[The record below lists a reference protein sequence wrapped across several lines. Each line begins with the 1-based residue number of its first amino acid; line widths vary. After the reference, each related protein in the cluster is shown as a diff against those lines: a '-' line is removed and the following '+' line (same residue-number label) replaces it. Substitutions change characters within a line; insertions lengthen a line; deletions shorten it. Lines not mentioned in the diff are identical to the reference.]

1 MAQFKLFRARR
12 LLAVGLGI
20 LGLSTFFAE
29 RLSSADPPDQ
39 DTARLLTKM
48 ISQHHLSRSPI
59 DDAISSKLLD
69 AYLKALD
76 PAKLYFLQSDI
87 DEFSKSRLILDDELK
102 EGNVQFGYDV
112 FQRYRERLDAQ
123 TEQAFKLIDE
133 QNFDFTL
140 DETLETDPE
149 KTTWAKSANEMQD
162 RWRRRLKFEFL
173 QAKLDEKDLEETR
186 TRLHKR
192 YRNSQ
197 LLIDKY
203 STMEQ
208 LETYLTALTTC
219 FDPHSQYM
227 SPRTWEDFEIQL
239 KLSLDG
245 IGASLRS
252 DDGYTIVAS
261 VVPGGA
267 AGEDGRI
274 QVNDK
279 ILAVGQEEGE
289 MVDIYEMKLSDVVRM
304 IRGTRGTKV
313 RLQVRHAKSEESELI
328 TLTRQKIE
336 LKDSEVKGEIIN
348 GDDRVGRGGRVGVI
362 SIPSFYRDF
371 AGANDGTEGFK
382 SAAVDVAR
390 VLADFRNQ
398 GGVDV
403 VVIDLRD
410 NGGGSLTE
418 AIEISGH
425 FIDRGPVVQV
435 KAPTGAVQPLDD
447 EQPGVLYA
455 GPLVV
460 VCNRL
465 SASAS
470 EIFAGVIQDYKRG
483 LIIGDT
489 TTHGKGTVQNL
500 LDVSPRSPFRF
511 VQSAD
516 RGKLKLTIQQ
526 FYRVSGDSTQNLGV
540 RSDVVLPSLIDHFDL
555 GESFLDN
562 ALPFDRISS
571 AAFSP
576 NSSINARIVADL
588 QQNSEAR
595 VNKNEDFQ
603 KLERAIKRFL
613 ERKERT
619 AVSLNEEKMRAER
632 AEDEAAEK
640 ENGAEDEPKIPD
652 PNAPIFPEGYYNNEI
667 VNVALDYVAALK
679 GNLTVQK

>member
-1 MAQFKLFRARR
+1 MTQLRLSRARR
-12 LLAVGLGI
+12 ILAIGLAI
-20 LGLSTFFAE
+20 LGVSTLFAQ

-39 DTARLLTKM
+39 DTARLLVRM
-48 ISQHHLSRSPI
+48 IPQHHLSRMDI
-59 DDAISSKLLD
+59 DDSVSVKLFD
-69 AYLKALD
+69 AYLTALD

-87 DEFSKSRLILDDELK
+87 DEFSKSKSLLDDQLK
-102 EGNVQFGYDV
+102 AGEVQFGYDV
-112 FQRYRERLDAQ
+112 FQRYIDRLDAQ
-123 TEQAFKLIDE
+123 TKVAFELIDA
-133 QNFDFTL
+133 QSYDFTL
-140 DETLETDPE
+140 DESLETDPK
-149 KTTWAKSANEMQD
+149 KTAWAANQAELND
-162 RWRRRLKFEFL
+162 RWRKRLKYEFL
-173 QAKLDEKDLEETR
+173 QAKLDEEDLVKTR
-186 TRLHKR
+186 ERLHKR

-197 LLIDKY
+197 LLVDKY

-227 SPRTWEDFEIQL
+227 SPNTWEDFEIQM

-245 IGASLRS
+245 IGAALRA

-261 VVPGGA
+261 IVPGGA
-267 AGEDGRI
+267 ASVDGRLK
-274 QVNDK
+274 VNDK
-279 ILAVGQEEGE
+279 ITAVGQEEGE
-289 MVDIYEMKLSDVVRM
+289 MVDIFEMKLSDVVRM
-304 IRGTRGTKV
+304 IRGNRGTKV
-313 RLQVRHAKSEESELI
+313 RLQVRHAEGDVAELI
-328 TLTRQKIE
+328 TVTRQKIE
-336 LKDSEVKGEIIN
+336 LKESEVKGEIIQ
-348 GDDRVGRGGRVGVI
+348 GDERVGRKGRIGLI

-371 AGANDGTEGFK
+371 AGASDGTDGFK
-382 SAAVDVAR
+382 SAAVDVAK
-390 VLADFRNQ
+390 VLDGFRQQ

-403 VVIDLRD
+403 VVIDLRN

-435 KAPTGAVQPLDD
+435 KAPTGDIQPLDD

-483 LIIGDT
+483 LVVGDT

-511 VQSAD
+511 LQGAD

-562 ALPFDRISS
+562 ALPFDRIRQ

-576 NSSINARIVADL
+576 NASINPRIIADL

-595 VNKNEDFQ
+595 VNQNEEFQ
-603 KLERAIKRFL
+603 KLEKAITRFI
-613 ERKERT
+613 ERKEQT
-619 AVSLNEEKMRAER
+619 LVSLNEEVLRAER
-632 AEDEAAEK
+632 AGDEEANKEK
-640 ENGAEDEPKIPD
+640 SAEDELEVPD
-652 PNAPIFPEGYYNNEI
+652 PDAPIFPEGFYNNEI
-667 VNVALDYVAALK
+667 CNVALDYVAALK
-679 GNLTVQK
+679 GNLTVNK